1 MHGKEN
7 EIVVLIIEDHPMYA
21 DALAQVLPNGFRAV
35 HAANASEVRNLMQS
49 EQIRIALLDLDLGES
64 GSGMPLIEQLHA
76 ANIHT
81 IISTAST
88 DIKLIASCVRLG
100 AVGYLPKTATPDR
113 VRSAMLK
120 VSAGE
125 EWLSEEV
132 KEMASDAA
140 HNLPLMTE
148 REISVLHWLV
158 EKPIMTTAE
167 LMEKE
172 LVCDGLIRKTV
183 SSLIKKFEVDKRNQI
198 AASAFQ
204 RGYYVGIKIKAM
216 PRKKHTR
223 RLT

>member
-21 DALAQVLPNGFRAV
+21 DALAQVLPSGFRAV
-35 HAANASEVRNLMQS
+35 YAANASEVRNLMQS
-49 EQIRIALLDLDLGES
+49 EPIRIALLDLDLGEG

-76 ANIHT
+76 SSIKT

-88 DIKLIASCVRLG
+88 DIKHIASCVRLG
-100 AVGYLPKTATPDR
+100 AVGYLPKTAAADR

-125 EWLSEEV
+125 EWLSAEV
-132 KEMASDAA
+132 KEMANDDA
-140 HNLPLMTE
+140 HNLPAMTE

-158 EKPIMTTAE
+158 EKPTITTAQ

-183 SSLIKKFEVDKRNQI
+183 SNLIKKFEVDKRNQV

-204 RGYYVGIKIKAM
+204 RGYYLGIKINAM
-216 PRKKHTR
+216 PRKKHIR